1 MKLFQGL
8 LAGLFMVAIAPSL
21 GHSIQRDLSLFVEP
35 PGLETDIQ
43 FWVRIYSQVDAQSG
57 LLHDSR
63 NLGIVYEEIGLPPG
77 LSTSARERYV
87 EKKKTKYR
95 EALRKL
101 AKGKRENLSA
111 RDRRVLELF
120 PPDVSKNTLLRAAKR
135 IRFQLGQADQFRA
148 GLIRSGAYANH
159 IEISLEEMNLPPQ
172 LAVLP
177 HVESSYMPEAYSRI
191 GAAGLWQFTRAT
203 GRRFMRV
210 DHVVDERRDPFTATT
225 AATRLL
231 AQNRRSTGTWPLAI
245 TAYNHGASGMRRATR
260 KLGHTDIEGIVR
272 DYRSRTFGFAS
283 RNFYV
288 EFLAASR
295 IAENP
300 SLYFGPLTLDSP
312 IDYETRKLPSY
323 VSVAA
328 VSKALGVDVKSLR
341 ASNPA
346 LLSPVWNGLKRVPK
360 GFDIRIPRSLLSRPM
375 SEAFASIPR
384 AERFANQTRDSYHIV
399 RRGETLSKIAQKYR
413 VPIGELQNLNNL
425 RNRNRI
431 RVGQKLRLPI
441 EHASLSSP
449 SAAANGSVAKARSD
463 GRYRVRQGD
472 NLTSIA
478 LRLGV
483 DEWELAQANGIRDR
497 NRIYAGQVLQLPGPA
512 DVLAAST
519 PAPQKPAT
527 NPTLPPKATAKPP
540 PQEESRESDFEAKD
554 PLDSPTLLADPSDYL
569 VGPNDTIEVQFGETL
584 GHYAEWLDIRA
595 QQLRVINGLSF
606 GEALPIHSRL
616 RLDFSR
622 VPRSLFVK
630 QRIDFQRGVQED
642 YFSEREITGTRS
654 HKLKRGDSIWIL
666 AHQRFKV
673 PLWLLQQYNPDIDFE
688 TASAGTEIIAPQV
701 RRRDAADAP

>member
-1 MKLFQGL
+1 MKLFRGL
-8 LAGLFMVAIAPSL
+8 LAGLVIVAIAPSWA
-21 GHSIQRDLSLFVEP
+21 HSIQRDLSLFVEP

-43 FWVRIYSQVDAQSG
+43 FWARIYSQVDAQSG

-63 NLGIVYEEIGLPPG
+63 DLGIVYEEIGLPPG
-77 LSTSARERYV
+77 LSSSARERYV
-87 EKKKTKYR
+87 EKKKKKYR

-101 AKGKRENLSA
+101 AKGNRENLSA

-120 PPDVSKNTLLRAAKR
+120 PPDVSNKTLLRAAKR

-148 GLIRSGAYANH
+148 GLIRSGAYADH
-159 IEISLEEMNLPPQ
+159 IAISLEEVSLPPQ

-177 HVESSYMPEAYSRI
+177 HVESSYTPGAYSRV

-210 DHVVDERRDPFTATT
+210 DHVVDERLDPFTATI
-225 AATRLL
+225 AAARLL

-245 TAYNHGASGMRRATR
+245 TAYNHGASGMRRASR
-260 KLGHTDIEGIVR
+260 KLGHKDIEGIVR
-272 DYRSRTFGFAS
+272 EYRSRTFGFAS

-312 IDYETRKLPSY
+312 IDYETGKLPSY
-323 VSVAA
+323 VSAA
-328 VSKALGVDVKSLR
+328 AISRALEVDIKSLK

-360 GFDIRIPRSLLSRPM
+360 GFEIRIPRSLLSRPM

-399 RRGETLSKIAQKYR
+399 RRGETLSRIAQKYR

-441 EHASLSSP
+441 EHASPSS
-449 SAAANGSVAKARSD
+449 SGVAGNGSAAKARSD

-497 NRIYAGQVLQLPGPA
+497 NRIYAGQVLLLPGPS

-519 PAPQKPAT
+519 PAPQKPVTSPAPSPEST
-527 NPTLPPKATAKPP
+527 AKTLP
-540 PQEESRESDFEAKD
+540 QEGIRESESEAKV
-554 PLDSPTLLADPSDYL
+554 PLDSPILLADPSDYL
-569 VGPNDTIEVQFGETL
+569 VGSNDTIEVQFGETL

-595 QQLRVINGLSF
+595 QRLRVINGLSF

-616 RLDFSR
+616 RLDLSR
-622 VPRSLFVK
+622 VPRSLFEK
-630 QRIDFQRGVQED
+630 QRIDFHRGIQED
-642 YFSEREITGTRS
+642 YFSEREIIGTRS
-654 HKLKRGDSIWIL
+654 HKLKRGDSIWVL

-688 TASAGTEIIAPQV
+688 TASAGTEIIAPRV
-701 RRRDAADAP
+701 RRHDAAASP